1 MGEILKDIEQKSLV
15 EKIIDLETY
24 TETALT
30 QSNYVKNQ
38 RFLLCADIRKAISDI
53 LHYAIRAMKKYHK
66 KTTLQDMDIEIE
78 YLRWLIRI
86 SHKKKYIT
94 NHRLDIW
101 MMKLNEIGAMVGGWI
116 KHENSRT

>member
-1 MGEILKDIEQKSLV
+1 MKDIEQKSLV

-66 KTTLQDMDIEIE
+66 KTTLQDTDIEIE
-78 YLRWLIRI
+78 YLRSLIRKSFALQYI
-86 SHKKKYIT
+86 NIHRYEVWMSHV
-94 NHRLDIW
+94 
-101 MMKLNEIGAMVGGWI
+101 NEIGKMLGGWI
-116 KHENSRT
+116 KAA